1 MKLASNILASG
12 AGWQVTDVLC
22 TAGPSDRPF
31 EEQHGSVCIAAV
43 SEGTF
48 QYRTKNGT
56 AVLAPGALVLGNA
69 GHCFECDHEHGVGDR
84 CLALHLTPAYWE
96 EIVASVPDARRTD
109 FVVSHLPPRLQL
121 VPLLAAAE
129 AARDGDAAEFE
140 ELVLR
145 LAGTVVMALA
155 GSEGTGRRPS
165 KRDERRVTGVLRRIE
180 DSSHESLPLADL
192 ARDAA
197 MSPYH
202 FLRTFMQ
209 VVGMTPHQFALRTRL
224 HRAAVRLRRS
234 DEPVSAIA
242 FEVGFNDL
250 STFNRRF
257 RRVMGTSPSGW
268 RARPAT
274 QGQKAIV
281 HVG

>member
-1 MKLASNILASG
+1 MKLTSNVLASG
-12 AGWQVTDVLC
+12 PGWQVTDVVC
-22 TAGPSDRPF
+22 TAGPNDRPF

-56 AVLAPGALVLGNA
+56 AVLAPGALVLGDA
-69 GHCFECDHEHGVGDR
+69 GNWFECDHEHGVGDR

>member
-1 MKLASNILASG
+1 MKLTSNTLASG
-12 AGWQVTDVLC
+12 AGWEVTDVVC

-56 AVLAPGALVLGNA
+56 ALLAPGALVLGNA
-69 GHCFECDHEHGVGDR
+69 GHCFECGHEHGVGDR

-96 EIVASVPDARRTD
+96 EIVASVPGARQTA
-109 FVVSHLPPRLQL
+109 FGVPHLPPRLSL

-129 AARDGDAAEFE
+129 AAREKDDAAEFE
-140 ELVLR
+140 ELALR
-145 LAGTVVMALA
+145 LAGKVAMALTGGKQA
-155 GSEGTGRRPS
+155 GRRPS
-165 KRDERRVTGVLRRIE
+165 TRDERRVTGALRRIE
-180 DSSHESLPLADL
+180 AASHERLLLADL
-192 ARDAA
+192 AREAA

-209 VVGMTPHQFALRTRL
+209 VVGMTPHQFTLRTRL
-224 HRAAVRLRRS
+224 HRVAVQLRRL

-242 FEVGFNDL
+242 FDAGFNDL

-257 RRVMGTSPSGW
+257 RWVMGTNPGAW
-268 RARPAT
+268 RAPP
-274 QGQKAIV
+274 G
-281 HVG
+281 